1 MMLGGIFVAKRT
13 KGIGECAWC
22 KFNPYGCDND
32 TCDFR
37 TLEFQKIDIL
47 ERMKSEVKIID
58 DVKSRLYALGD
69 DQPSEEEIGG
79 MFDRVKA
86 LDIMS
91 KALQS
96 DFGMTEE
103 EVKVQAG
110 FDKKK
115 KIKMG
120 SKLRLITKLAK
131 MKRQRGK
138 K

>member
-1 MMLGGIFVAKRT
+1 MMLGGIFVART
-13 KGIGECAWC
+13 KGIGECPWC
-22 KFNPYGCDND
+22 KFNSYGCDND

-37 TLEFQKIDIL
+37 TLEFQKPDIIA
-47 ERMKSEVKIID
+47 RMKSEMKIID
-58 DVKSRLYALGD
+58 DVKTRLIEGD
-69 DQPSEEEIGG
+69 DQPAEEEIAG

-91 KALQS
+91 KALQT

-115 KIKMG
+115 KVKLG
-120 SKLRLITKLAK
+120 SKLRLIRKLSS
-131 MKRQRGK
+131 MKKARGK